1 MNARTIKSNQ
11 AGDRG
16 TRQRK
21 AFTLIELLVVIAIIA
36 ILAAMLLPALAQA
49 KRRAQ
54 GISCINNLKELT
66 LASIVYAGDFHDA
79 IPPNG
84 LGNTTKSWV
93 TTTSVGGVSIAP
105 DYTNFFLLQEC
116 VLYPYNNSLGI
127 YKCPG
132 DQDVI
137 AGQTTSRVRNYS
149 MNCMMGDNLGLS
161 GVHGDSGTA
170 GYIHEHTKFSM
181 ILAPSPADASFFI
194 DEQSSS
200 SVSQSG
206 TGTSPATSID
216 DGYFAV
222 PSGGTADTTESYTS
236 SKWQNTM
243 SSRHGNHA
251 QVSFAD
257 GHAGYI
263 KWIVGTTRLLQ
274 GVDADSKVPN
284 NPDKKQVW
292 LTTYGSGTVPG
303 CPW

>member
-1 MNARTIKSNQ
+1 MRSTERSRGTLRAGRART
-11 AGDRG
+11 G
-16 TRQRK
+16 
-21 AFTLIELLVVIAIIA
+21 FTLIELLVVIAIIA

-54 GISCINNLKELT
+54 GISCVNNLKELT
-66 LASIVYAGDFHDA
+66 LAAMVYAGDFHDA

-84 LGNTTKSWV
+84 LGNTSKSWV
-93 TTTSVGGVSIAP
+93 TTTGSAGVSNIP
-105 DYTNFFLLQEC
+105 DYTNLFLLQEC

-149 MNCMMGDNLGLS
+149 MNCMMGDNLGTVG
-161 GVHGDSGTA
+161 GVHGNPGTA
-170 GYIHEHTKFSM
+170 GYIQEHTKFSM
-181 ILAPSPADASFFI
+181 VLAPSPADASFFI

-200 SVSQSG
+200 STLQQG

-216 DGYFAV
+216 DGYYAV
-222 PSGGTADTTESYTS
+222 PSGGTAPTTESYGS
-236 SKWQNTM
+236 AVWMNTM

-263 KWIVGTTRLLQ
+263 KWLEGNTHELE
-274 GVDADSKVPN
+274 GYYANSKVPN
-284 NPDKKQVW
+284 NPDIKQVW
-292 LTTYGSGTVPG
+292 LSTYGSGTVAG
-303 CPW
+303 VPW